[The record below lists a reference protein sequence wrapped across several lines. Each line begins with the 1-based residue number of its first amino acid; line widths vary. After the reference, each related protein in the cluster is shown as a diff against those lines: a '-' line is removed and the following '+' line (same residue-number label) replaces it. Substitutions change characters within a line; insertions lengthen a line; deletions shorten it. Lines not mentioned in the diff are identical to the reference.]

1 MKRFL
6 MHSFLAVCALAW
18 FGCATTAF
26 QSTWKSPDAKPLQLG
41 DRKVVAVFV
50 SRDPLLRRVAEDAMA
65 REITARGAVGV
76 AAYTFLSDS
85 EVRDREAAQ
94 AKAASLGFAAAAVM
108 RVVGR
113 ETQYRHEPP
122 AMIVWARPPYRR
134 IWGDYW
140 GWGWGT
146 VWAPGYLREERIVKV
161 ETLVY
166 SLEDDQLVWAGVSRT
181 LEPLRI
187 ESFIAELAVAVSEEM
202 ARAGLIAD
210 R

>member
-1 MKRFL
+1 MKRL
-6 MHSFLAVCALAW
+6 TMHSLLAVAALAC

-26 QSTWKSPDAKPLQLG
+26 QSTWKSPDAQPLQLR
-41 DRKVVAVFV
+41 DRKVAAVFV
-50 SRDPLLRRVAEDAMA
+50 SRDPLLRRLAEDAMA
-65 REITARGAVGV
+65 KEITARGAVGV

-85 EVRDREAAQ
+85 EIRDREAAQ
-94 AKAASLGFAAAAVM
+94 NKAATLGFAAAAVM
-108 RVVGR
+108 RVVGS

-122 AMIVWARPPYRR
+122 PVVIWAHPPYRR
-134 IWGDYW
+134 FWRDYW

-161 ETLVY
+161 ETLIY

-181 LEPLRI
+181 FEPLRI
-187 ESFIAELAVAVSEEM
+187 ESFIAELAVAVSEQL
-202 ARAGLIAD
+202 ARDGLIAG

>member
-1 MKRFL
+1 MKRFTSQL
-6 MHSFLAVCALAW
+6 LLAVCALASSA
-18 FGCATTAF
+18 CATAAF
-26 QSTWKSPDAKPLQLG
+26 ESTWKSPDARPLHLR
-41 DRKVVAVFV
+41 DRKVAAVFV
-50 SRDPLLRRVAEDAMA
+50 SRDPMLRRVAEDAMA
-65 REITARGAVGV
+65 REITSRGAVGV

-94 AKAASLGFAAAAVM
+94 AKATSLGFAAAAVM
-108 RVVGR
+108 RVVGH
-113 ETQYRHEPP
+113 ETLYVHEPP
-122 AMIVWARPPYRR
+122 HVIVWTRPPYRR

-146 VWAPGYLREERIVKV
+146 VWAPGYLHEERIVKV

-181 LEPLRI
+181 FEPLRI
-187 ESFIAELAVAVSEEM
+187 EDFIADLAVAASEEM
-202 ARAGLIAD
+202 ARDGLIAE

>member
-1 MKRFL
+1 MKRSIQL
-6 MHSFLAVCALAW
+6 LLAVCALACSA
-18 FGCATTAF
+18 CATTAF
-26 QSTWKSPDAKPLQLG
+26 ESTWKSPDAKPLQLRG
-41 DRKVVAVFV
+41 RKVAAVFV
-50 SRDPLLRRVAEDAMA
+50 SRDPMLRRVAEDAMA
-65 REITARGAVGV
+65 KEITARGAMGV

-113 ETQYRHEPP
+113 QTQYVHEPP
-122 AMIVWARPPYRR
+122 HVIWARPPYRR

-181 LEPLRI
+181 FEPLRI
-187 ESFIAELAVAVSEEM
+187 EDFIADLAVAVSEEM
-202 ARAGLIAD
+202 ARDGLIAE

>member
-1 MKRFL
+1 
-6 MHSFLAVCALAW
+6 
-18 FGCATTAF
+18 
-26 QSTWKSPDAKPLQLG
+26 
-41 DRKVVAVFV
+41 
-50 SRDPLLRRVAEDAMA
+50 
-65 REITARGAVGV
+65 
-76 AAYTFLSDS
+76 
-85 EVRDREAAQ
+85 
-94 AKAASLGFAAAAVM
+94 
-108 RVVGR
+108 
-113 ETQYRHEPP
+113 
-122 AMIVWARPPYRR
+122 MIVWARPPYRR

-202 ARAGLIAD
+202 ARNGLIAD

>member
-1 MKRFL
+1 MKRFANQL
-6 MHSFLAVCALAW
+6 LLAVCALACSA
-18 FGCATTAF
+18 CASTAF
-26 QSTWKSPDAKPLQLG
+26 ESTWKSPDAKPLQLR
-41 DRKVVAVFV
+41 DRRVAAVFV
-50 SRDPLLRRVAEDAMA
+50 SRDPLLRRIAEDAMA
-65 REITARGAVGV
+65 REITARGARGV

-85 EVRDREAAQ
+85 EVRDRETAQ
-94 AKAASLGFAAAAVM
+94 AKAATLGFAAAAVM

-122 AMIVWARPPYRR
+122 HVIVWARPPYRG
-134 IWGDYW
+134 IWRDYW

-166 SLEDDQLVWAGVSRT
+166 SLEDDHLVWAGVSRT
-181 LEPLRI
+181 FEPLRI

>member
-1 MKRFL
+1 MKRFAMQL
-6 MHSFLAVCALAW
+6 LVAACALACSA
-18 FGCATTAF
+18 CATTAF
-26 QSTWKSPDAKPLQLG
+26 ESTWQSPDAKPLQLRG
-41 DRKVVAVFV
+41 RKVAAVFV
-50 SRDPLLRRVAEDAMA
+50 SRDPMLRRVAEDAMA
-65 REITARGAVGV
+65 REIVARGAMGV

-94 AKAASLGFAAAAVM
+94 AKATSLGFAAAAVM

-113 ETQYRHEPP
+113 ETQYVHEPP
-122 AMIVWARPPYRR
+122 RVVIWNRPPYRG
-134 IWGDYW
+134 IWRDYW

-146 VWAPGYLREERIVKV
+146 VWEPGYLREERILKV

-181 LEPLRI
+181 FEPLRI
-187 ESFIAELAVAVSEEM
+187 EDFIAELAAAVSEEM
-202 ARAGLIAD
+202 ARDGLIAE